1 MAVRM
6 KALGV
11 KAALVS
17 GRVRDLEEI
26 RGVDLPVWALGKST
40 VGTAAEAKPGLRN
53 VPVDV
58 GGVVIEPVSLLLLAC
73 FTCCKGQKKWLIC
86 TGRYHLL

>member
-6 KALGV
+6 KVLGV
-11 KAALVS
+11 KAALVN
-17 GRVRDLEEI
+17 GRVRDLEEV

-53 VPVDV
+53 IPVDV
-58 GGVVIEPVSLLLLAC
+58 GGVVVEPVSFITTFLFSLSCRAE
-73 FTCCKGQKKWLIC
+73 KGLIC